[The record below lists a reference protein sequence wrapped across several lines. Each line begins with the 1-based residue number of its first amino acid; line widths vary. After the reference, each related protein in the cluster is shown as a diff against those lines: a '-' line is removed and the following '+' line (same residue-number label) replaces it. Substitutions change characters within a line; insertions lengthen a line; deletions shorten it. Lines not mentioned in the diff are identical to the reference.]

1 MTASASMTASANAST
16 TASTSMTAPLTGEYV
31 VDALAALARV
41 PSAVP
46 LGARTLIAPDHPTL
60 VHYVQDHLR
69 PRFLETGATDI
80 IDLPANQFA
89 VRFGDGHGPVLALMA
104 YTPTQHHNL
113 MPDPWSGRIRTPI
126 ERGVDEPC
134 LFGQGV
140 SQNKAHQACLL
151 DLARWIVAE
160 RVPLHGTLLLC
171 VNNEGRSSHDCSR
184 AILDALPY
192 RPDLVV
198 QLFCT
203 AFEVSV
209 GNRGRVDVIVDVTGQ
224 ATHSSNPPDEGRVID
239 VVADVVVRLRE
250 LDATVRDRAE
260 HPELGRE
267 QVVPYLV
274 SYEPLA
280 PHTLP
285 ASARI
290 TVDRRLLPG
299 TDPAEAAREIAAA
312 LEGIEGCEVR
322 PGVTML
328 PAYLPPERREV
339 LGALDAAV
347 TARLGEARHGVYG
360 GSFDAGGP
368 SERGIPTVM
377 FGVPAEGDLLGDDFV
392 RLSAVRDEAAVL
404 RDTVSRFLR
413 K

>member
-1 MTASASMTASANAST
+1 M
-16 TASTSMTAPLTGEYV
+16 TGEYV
-31 VDALAALARV
+31 VDVLAALARV

-46 LGARTLIAPDHPTL
+46 LGAETLIAPDHPTL
-60 VHYVQDHLR
+60 VRYVQDHLR
-69 PRFLETGATDI
+69 PAFLATGATDV

-89 VRFGDGHGPVLALMA
+89 VRFGDGDGPTLALMA

-113 MPDPWSGRIRTPI
+113 MPDPWSGRIRTPV
-126 ERGVDEPC
+126 ELGVDEPC

-151 DLARWIVAE
+151 DLARWIASE
-160 RVPLHGTLLLC
+160 RVELHGTLLLC

-184 AILDALPY
+184 AILDALPR
-192 RPDLVV
+192 RPDLVI

-203 AFEVSV
+203 GFEVSV
-209 GNRGRVDVIVDVTGQ
+209 GNRGRVDVIVEVQGT
-224 ATHSSNPPDEGRVID
+224 AAHSSNPPDGGRVID

-250 LDATVRDRAE
+250 LDAVVRARAE

-299 TDPAEAAREIAAA
+299 TDPAKAAEEIAAA
-312 LEGIEGCEVR
+312 LEGLEGCEVR

-339 LGALDAAV
+339 LGSLDAAIRE
-347 TARLGEARHGVYG
+347 RLGESRHGVYG

-368 SERGIPTVM
+368 YERGIPTVM

-404 RDTVSRFLR
+404 RDTVTRFLR

>member
-1 MTASASMTASANAST
+1 M
-16 TASTSMTAPLTGEYV
+16 TGEYV

-46 LGARTLIAPDHPTL
+46 LGAETLIAPDHPTL
-60 VHYVQDHLR
+60 VRYVQDHLR
-69 PRFLETGATDI
+69 PAFLEVGADDI
-80 IDLPANQFA
+80 IDLPLNQFA
-89 VRFGDGHGPVLALMA
+89 VRLGDGRGPTLALMA

-113 MPDPWSGRIRTPI
+113 MADPWSGDIRTLD
-126 ERGVDEPC
+126 GEPC

-140 SQNKAHQACLL
+140 TQNKAHQACLL

-160 RVPLHGTLLLC
+160 NVPLHGTLLLC

-184 AILDALPY
+184 AILDALPKT
-192 RPDLVV
+192 PDLVI

-203 AFEVSV
+203 GFDVSI
-209 GNRGRVDVIVDVTGQ
+209 GNRGRVDVLVEIEGRT
-224 ATHSSNPPDEGRVID
+224 AHSSAPPGSGRVID
-239 VVADVVVRLRE
+239 TAADVVVKLRE
-250 LDATVRDRAE
+250 LNAKAQSRK
-260 HPELGRE
+260 HPELGHE

-285 ASARI
+285 GSARI

-299 TDPAEAAREIAAA
+299 TDPDDAA
-312 LEGIEGCEVR
+312 LEIAQALKGVAGGCDIAVR

-328 PAYLPPERREV
+328 PAYLPPERRAV
-339 LGALDAAV
+339 LDALDGAIR
-347 TARLGEARHGVYG
+347 ARLGEPRHTVYG

-368 SERGIPTVM
+368 AERGIPTVM
-377 FGVPAEGDLLGDDFV
+377 FGVPEEGDLLGDDYV
-392 RLSAVRDEAAVL
+392 RLSAVRDEAAIL
-404 RDTVSRFLR
+404 RDTVTRFLEA
-413 K
+413 

>member
-1 MTASASMTASANAST
+1 MSSASVTV
-16 TASTSMTAPLTGEYV
+16 TGEYV

-46 LGARTLIAPDHPTL
+46 LGARTLIDPDHPAL
-60 VHYVQDHLR
+60 VRYVQDHLR
-69 PRFLETGATDI
+69 PAFLAAGATDV

-89 VRFGDGHGPVLALMA
+89 VRFGDGDGPTLALMA

-113 MPDPWSGRIRTPI
+113 MTDPWSGRIRTPI
-126 ERGVDEPC
+126 ELGVDEPC

-151 DLARWIVAE
+151 DLASWLVAE
-160 RVPLHGTLLLC
+160 QVELHGTLLLC

-184 AILDALPY
+184 TILDALPY
-192 RPDLVV
+192 RPDLVI
-198 QLFCT
+198 QLFPT
-203 AFEVSV
+203 GFEVSL
-209 GNRGRVDVIVDVTGQ
+209 GNRGRVDVIVDVHGQ
-224 ATHSSNPPDEGRVID
+224 AAHSSNPPDGDSRVID
-239 VVADVVVRLRE
+239 VAADVVVRLRE
-250 LDATVRDRAE
+250 LDAVVRSRAV

-290 TVDRRLLPG
+290 VVDRRLLPG
-299 TDPAEAAREIAAA
+299 TDPAQAAAEIAEA
-312 LEGIEGCEVR
+312 LEDLEGCQVR

-347 TARLGEARHGVYG
+347 RERFGESRHGFYG

-368 SERGIPTVM
+368 AERGIPTVM

-404 RDTVSRFLR
+404 RDTVTRFLR

>member
-1 MTASASMTASANAST
+1 MSGERGAGVS
-16 TASTSMTAPLTGEYV
+16 GEYV
-31 VDALAALARV
+31 VDVLAELARV

-46 LGARTLIAPDHPTL
+46 LGADTLIAPDHPIL
-60 VHYVQDHLR
+60 VNYVRNHLR
-69 PRFLETGATDI
+69 PMFVETGAGDI
-80 IDLPANQFA
+80 IDLPAGQFA
-89 VRFGDGHGPVLALMA
+89 VRFGDGDGPVLALMA

-113 MPDPWSGRIRTPI
+113 MTDPWSGEIR
-126 ERGVDEPC
+126 EFDGEPC
-134 LFGQGV
+134 LYGQGV

-151 DLARWIVAE
+151 DLARWLVQE
-160 RVPLHGTLLLC
+160 RVELHGTLLLC

-184 AILDALPY
+184 AILDALPH
-192 RPDLVV
+192 RPDLVI

-203 AFEVSV
+203 GFEVSV
-209 GNRGRVDVIVDVTGQ
+209 GNRGRVDVIVDITGT
-224 ATHSSNPPDEGRVID
+224 ATHSSSPPDQGRVID
-239 VVADVVVRLRE
+239 VAADVVTRLRE
-250 LDATVRDRAE
+250 LDAVVKARAK
-260 HPELGRE
+260 HPRLGRE

-285 ASARI
+285 ATARI

-299 TDPAEAAREIAAA
+299 TDPQQAAEEIAAA
-312 LEGIEGCEVR
+312 LAGIDGCRVR

-328 PAYLPPERREV
+328 PAYLPPERRDV
-339 LGALDAAV
+339 LAALDSAV
-347 TARLGEARHGVYG
+347 RDRLGEVRHGVYG

-404 RDTVSRFLR
+404 RQTVTRFLR

>member
-1 MTASASMTASANAST
+1 MT
-16 TASTSMTAPLTGEYV
+16 GDYV
-31 VDALAALARV
+31 VDVLAELARV
-41 PSAVP
+41 PSAVS
-46 LGARTLIAPDHPTL
+46 LGAATLIEPDHPIL
-60 VHYVQDHLR
+60 VRYVQEHLR
-69 PRFLETGATDI
+69 PMFAETGATDV

-89 VRFGDGHGPVLALMA
+89 VRFGDGGGPVLALMA

-113 MPDPWSGRIRTPI
+113 MADPWSGEIRPF
-126 ERGVDEPC
+126 GGEPC

-160 RVPLHGTLLLC
+160 QVPLHGTLLLC

-184 AILDALPY
+184 AILDALPH

-203 AFEVSV
+203 GFEVSI
-209 GNRGRVDVIVDVTGQ
+209 GNRGRVDVIIDVSGT
-224 ATHSSNPPDEGRVID
+224 AAHSSNPPDGGRVID

-250 LDATVRDRAE
+250 LDAVVRARAE
-260 HPELGRE
+260 HPRLGRE

-274 SYEPLA
+274 TYEPLA

-299 TDPAEAAREIAAA
+299 TDPARAAEEIAAA
-312 LEGIEGCEVR
+312 LEGIGGCRVR

-328 PAYLPPERREV
+328 PAYLPPERRDV
-339 LGALDAAV
+339 LSALDDAV
-347 TARLGEARHGVYG
+347 RDRLGEVRHGVYG

-404 RDTVSRFLR
+404 RATVTRFLR